1 MRGGSKF
8 WVNCRIGSLEKKD
21 DGGLGHV
28 EVNCRIGSLE
38 NSYLCPVR
46 QFNVNCR
53 IGSLEKKQENLFLT
67 VKR

>member
-38 NSYLCPVR
+38 
-46 QFNVNCR
+46 
-53 IGSLEKKQENLFLT
+53 KKQENLFLT